1 MLPSLL
7 LLKKFQGFGDLGA
20 KNCKWSPKYIFIMNL
35 LSHCYYFYVDWFKST
50 HCTNDNVSLKYFLV
64 VVELLIPQSCW
75 GPDLFEEVKD
85 WEGWTLDM
93 DTL

>member
-1 MLPSLL
+1 
-7 LLKKFQGFGDLGA
+7 
-20 KNCKWSPKYIFIMNL
+20 MNL
-35 LSHCYYFYVDWFKST
+35 LSHCYYFYVDRFKST

-85 WEGWTLDM
+85 
-93 DTL
+93 